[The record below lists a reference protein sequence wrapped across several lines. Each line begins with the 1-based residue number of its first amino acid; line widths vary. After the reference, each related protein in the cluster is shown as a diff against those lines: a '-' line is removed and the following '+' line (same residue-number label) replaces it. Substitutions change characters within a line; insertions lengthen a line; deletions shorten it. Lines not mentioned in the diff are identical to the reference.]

1 MMAAFRQPKKASV
14 TGFPSDVMNR
24 AETGSAS
31 ICVFGSI
38 SASCHRRNIRR
49 SVAITGAFVCGIATL
64 GLTRATMTLS
74 YSRRYY
80 TAIPVGVGQST
91 IHGDIVIT

>member
-31 ICVFGSI
+31 ICVFVLDIGFLPPSQYQ
-38 SASCHRRNIRR
+38 
-49 SVAITGAFVCGIATL
+49 TL
-64 GLTRATMTLS
+64 GRDNGGVRLRDSDSGLDAGDHDPLLFQS
-74 YSRRYY
+74 
-80 TAIPVGVGQST
+80 AIPVGVGQST
-91 IHGDIVIT
+91 ILGDIVIT